1 MWCVVCVRVCVCVC
15 VCVCVWNEKH
25 AGDSRRVVLDIVLDT
40 LIPLPFTKQS
50 VWLLPTVPGS
60 FKTNE
65 ISFFLSFFHAMADT
79 QSLHLY
85 FNLRHSS

>member
-1 MWCVVCVRVCVCVC
+1 MVC
-15 VCVCVWNEKH
+15 VCVCVWNEERVRN
-25 AGDSRRVVLDIVLDT
+25 SRRASHIVFDT
-40 LIPLPFTKQS
+40 LIPLPFAKQRMR
-50 VWLLPTVPGS
+50 LLPTVPGS
-60 FKTNE
+60 FKTIQTNE